1 MAKTALKQFRNRSY
15 LAKDFDSLRANLLQ
29 YARLYY
35 PDKIQDFSE
44 SSLGGMFLDMAAY
57 TGDVMSFYLDHQYNE
72 LDSDTA
78 IETSNIE
85 RLIRSAGVPISG
97 AAPATVD
104 VTFFIEVP
112 AAAVDGK
119 YAPLSSSLPV
129 VKANSI
135 FTSTS
140 GINFSLLADVDF
152 ASKTSD
158 GSYVAEIKVGKISQS
173 GNPVTFT
180 MAIDGKCISGYET
193 SETFGLGS
201 FVAFKSIT
209 LSQNNITDILSV
221 SDSLGNS
228 YYEVSTLSD
237 DVVYKNV
244 LNTAHDSND
253 ISEALKVVP
262 APYRFVTVVDLT
274 SRSTTMILGGGDDNN
289 IDDDAVPDPSE
300 FAISFPY
307 SKTFSRTSINPLK
320 MLNTRTLGVYS
331 PNTQLSVTYRYGG
344 GLNHNVPARS
354 ITNINQVSLEFPL
367 NPRLEIINLVRG
379 SMGVINKSQAAGGED
394 APTIDELK
402 SLIPSSRNAQERI
415 VTKEDLLARIYSLPA
430 NFGRVFRA
438 AVRANKNNP
447 LSTQLHIICRTPD
460 SRLIPAPD
468 TLKEN
473 IRKYL
478 NPYRLITDAIDI
490 LDASVVNLSFQFDI
504 VIDPALNQQT
514 VLQTILSKLI
524 EQFNT
529 TKFSIDQPIVLS
541 DIQNLI
547 FNTPGVLSII
557 NIEFKNLNGE
567 TSGRAYSNFNYDVKS
582 NLRKG
587 MLYPPEGGIF
597 EFKYPEFDII
607 GRTAL

>member
-112 AAAVDGK
+112 AAAIDGK
-119 YAPLSSSLPV
+119 YVPLPSSLPV

-180 MAIDGKCISGYET
+180 MAIDGKCISGSET
-193 SETFGLGS
+193 TETFGLGS

-221 SDSLGNS
+221 NDSLGNA

-262 APYRFVTVVDLT
+262 APYRFVTVVDLA

-307 SKTFSRTSINPLK
+307 SKTFSIGWLH
-320 MLNTRTLGVYS
+320 M
-331 PNTQLSVTYRYGG
+331 
-344 GLNHNVPARS
+344 
-354 ITNINQVSLEFPL
+354 QV
-367 NPRLEIINLVRG
+367 
-379 SMGVINKSQAAGGED
+379 
-394 APTIDELK
+394 
-402 SLIPSSRNAQERI
+402 
-415 VTKEDLLARIYSLPA
+415 
-430 NFGRVFRA
+430 
-438 AVRANKNNP
+438 
-447 LSTQLHIICRTPD
+447 
-460 SRLIPAPD
+460 
-468 TLKEN
+468 
-473 IRKYL
+473 
-478 NPYRLITDAIDI
+478 
-490 LDASVVNLSFQFDI
+490 
-504 VIDPALNQQT
+504 
-514 VLQTILSKLI
+514 
-524 EQFNT
+524 
-529 TKFSIDQPIVLS
+529 
-541 DIQNLI
+541 
-547 FNTPGVLSII
+547 
-557 NIEFKNLNGE
+557 
-567 TSGRAYSNFNYDVKS
+567 
-582 NLRKG
+582 
-587 MLYPPEGGIF
+587 
-597 EFKYPEFDII
+597 
-607 GRTAL
+607 

>member
-112 AAAVDGK
+112 AAAIDGK
-119 YAPLSSSLPV
+119 YVPLPSSLPV

-180 MAIDGKCISGYET
+180 MAIDGKCISGSET
-193 SETFGLGS
+193 TETFGLGS

-221 SDSLGNS
+221 NDSLGNA

-253 ISEALKVVP
+253 ISDALKVVP
-262 APYRFVTVVDLT
+262 APYRFITVVDLA
-274 SRSTTMILGGGDDNN
+274 SRSTTIILGGGDDSN

-331 PNTQLSVTYRYGG
+331 PNTQLSITYRYGG

-354 ITNINQVSLEFPL
+354 ISNINQVSLEFPL

-379 SMGVINKSQAAGGED
+379 SMGVINRSQAAGGED

-438 AVRANKNNP
+438 AVRANQNNP

-524 EQFNT
+524 QQFNT

-547 FNTPGVLSII
+547 FNTPGVLSIV

-567 TSGRAYSNFNYDVKS
+567 TNGRTYSNFNYDVKS

>member
-112 AAAVDGK
+112 AALVDGK
-119 YAPLSSSLPV
+119 YIPLSSSLPI

-152 ASKTSD
+152 ANITSD
-158 GSYVAEIKVGKISQS
+158 GSYVAEIKVGKISQT

-193 SETFGLGS
+193 TETFGLGS

-221 SDSLGNS
+221 NDSLGNA
-228 YYEVSTLSD
+228 YYKVSTLSD

-244 LNTAHDSND
+244 LNTAQDSND

-262 APYRFVTVVDLT
+262 APYRFVTVVELA
-274 SRSTTMILGGGDDNN
+274 SRSTTMVLGGGDDNN

-344 GLNHNVPARS
+344 GLNHNVSPRS
-354 ITNINQVSLEFPL
+354 ISNINQVSLEFPL

-379 SMGVINKSQAAGGED
+379 SMGVINKTQAAGGED

-438 AVRANKNNP
+438 AVRANQNNP
-447 LSTQLHIICRTPD
+447 LSTQLHIICRTAD

-490 LDASVVNLSFQFDI
+490 LDASVINLSFQFDI
-504 VIDPALNQQT
+504 VIDPSLNQQT
-514 VLQTILSKLI
+514 VLQSILSKLLK
-524 EQFNT
+524 QFNT

-541 DIQNLI
+541 EIQNLI
-547 FNTPGVLSII
+547 FNTPGILSII
-557 NIEFKNLNGE
+557 NIEFKNLTGKMNG
-567 TSGRAYSNFNYDVKS
+567 RMYSDVNYDAKS

>member
-112 AAAVDGK
+112 AAVIDGK
-119 YAPLSSSLPV
+119 YVPLSSSLPV

-180 MAIDGKCISGYET
+180 MATDGKCISGSET
-193 SETFGLGS
+193 TETFGLGS

-221 SDSLGNS
+221 NDSLGNA

-253 ISEALKVVP
+253 ISDALKVVP
-262 APYRFVTVVDLT
+262 APYRFITVVDLA
-274 SRSTTMILGGGDDNN
+274 SRSTTMILGGGDDSN

-331 PNTQLSVTYRYGG
+331 PNTQLSITYRYGG

-354 ITNINQVSLEFPL
+354 ISNINQVSLEFPL

-379 SMGVINKSQAAGGED
+379 SMGVINRSQAAGGED

-438 AVRANKNNP
+438 AVRANQNNP

-524 EQFNT
+524 QQFNT

-547 FNTPGVLSII
+547 FNSPGVLSIM

-567 TSGRAYSNFNYDVKS
+567 TNGRTYSSFNYDVKS

>member
-119 YAPLSSSLPV
+119 YVPLSSSLPV

-152 ASKTSD
+152 ASKTSN

-262 APYRFVTVVDLT
+262 APYRFVTVVDLA

-367 NPRLEIINLVRG
+367 NPRLEIINSVRG

-567 TSGRAYSNFNYDVKS
+567 TNGRTYSNFNYDVKS

>member
-119 YAPLSSSLPV
+119 YVPLSSSLPV

-262 APYRFVTVVDLT
+262 APYRFVTVVDLA

-367 NPRLEIINLVRG
+367 NPRLEIINSVRG

-567 TSGRAYSNFNYDVKS
+567 TNGRTYSNFNYDVKS

>member
-112 AAAVDGK
+112 AAVIDGK
-119 YAPLSSSLPV
+119 YVPLSSSLPV

-180 MAIDGKCISGYET
+180 MAIDGKCISGSET
-193 SETFGLGS
+193 TETFGLGS

-221 SDSLGNS
+221 NDSLGNA

-262 APYRFVTVVDLT
+262 APYRFITVVDLA
-274 SRSTTMILGGGDDNN
+274 SRSTTIILGGGDDSN

-331 PNTQLSVTYRYGG
+331 PNTQLSITYRYGG

-354 ITNINQVSLEFPL
+354 ISNINQVSLEFPL

-379 SMGVINKSQAAGGED
+379 SMGVINRSQAAGGED

-438 AVRANKNNP
+438 AVRANQNNP

-524 EQFNT
+524 QQFNT

-547 FNTPGVLSII
+547 FNTPGVLSIV

-567 TSGRAYSNFNYDVKS
+567 TNGRTYSNFNYDVKS

>member
-15 LAKDFDSLRANLLQ
+15 LAKGFDSLRANLLQ

-112 AAAVDGK
+112 AALVDGK
-119 YAPLSSSLPV
+119 YIPLSSSLPV

-152 ASKTSD
+152 ANITSD
-158 GSYVAEIKVGKISQS
+158 GSYVAEIKVGKISQT

-193 SETFGLGS
+193 TETFGLGS

-221 SDSLGNS
+221 NDSLGNA
-228 YYEVSTLSD
+228 YYKVSTLSD

-244 LNTAHDSND
+244 LNTAQDSND

-262 APYRFVTVVDLT
+262 APYRFVTVVELA
-274 SRSTTMILGGGDDNN
+274 SRSTTMVLGGGDDNN

-344 GLNHNVPARS
+344 GLNHNVSPRS
-354 ITNINQVSLEFPL
+354 ISNINQVSLEFPL

-379 SMGVINKSQAAGGED
+379 SMGVINKTQAAGGED

-438 AVRANKNNP
+438 AVRANQNNP
-447 LSTQLHIICRTPD
+447 LSTQLHIICRTAD

-490 LDASVVNLSFQFDI
+490 LDASVINLSFQFDI
-504 VIDPALNQQT
+504 VIDPSLNQQT
-514 VLQTILSKLI
+514 VLQSILSKLLK
-524 EQFNT
+524 QFNT

-541 DIQNLI
+541 EIQNLI
-547 FNTPGVLSII
+547 FNTPGILSII
-557 NIEFKNLNGE
+557 NIEFKNLTGKMNG
-567 TSGRAYSNFNYDVKS
+567 RMYSDVNYDAKS

>member
-1 MAKTALKQFRNRSY
+1 
-15 LAKDFDSLRANLLQ
+15 
-29 YARLYY
+29 
-35 PDKIQDFSE
+35 
-44 SSLGGMFLDMAAY
+44 
-57 TGDVMSFYLDHQYNE
+57 
-72 LDSDTA
+72 
-78 IETSNIE
+78 
-85 RLIRSAGVPISG
+85 
-97 AAPATVD
+97 
-104 VTFFIEVP
+104 
-112 AAAVDGK
+112 
-119 YAPLSSSLPV
+119 
-129 VKANSI
+129 
-135 FTSTS
+135 
-140 GINFSLLADVDF
+140 
-152 ASKTSD
+152 
-158 GSYVAEIKVGKISQS
+158 
-173 GNPVTFT
+173 
-180 MAIDGKCISGYET
+180 
-193 SETFGLGS
+193 
-201 FVAFKSIT
+201 
-209 LSQNNITDILSV
+209 
-221 SDSLGNS
+221 
-228 YYEVSTLSD
+228 
-237 DVVYKNV
+237 
-244 LNTAHDSND
+244 
-253 ISEALKVVP
+253 
-262 APYRFVTVVDLT
+262 
-274 SRSTTMILGGGDDNN
+274 
-289 IDDDAVPDPSE
+289 
-300 FAISFPY
+300 
-307 SKTFSRTSINPLK
+307 
-320 MLNTRTLGVYS
+320 VYS

-367 NPRLEIINLVRG
+367 NPRLEIINSVRG

-567 TSGRAYSNFNYDVKS
+567 TNGRTYSNFNYDVKS

>member
-1 MAKTALKQFRNRSY
+1 
-15 LAKDFDSLRANLLQ
+15 
-29 YARLYY
+29 
-35 PDKIQDFSE
+35 
-44 SSLGGMFLDMAAY
+44 
-57 TGDVMSFYLDHQYNE
+57 
-72 LDSDTA
+72 
-78 IETSNIE
+78 
-85 RLIRSAGVPISG
+85 
-97 AAPATVD
+97 
-104 VTFFIEVP
+104 
-112 AAAVDGK
+112 
-119 YAPLSSSLPV
+119 
-129 VKANSI
+129 
-135 FTSTS
+135 
-140 GINFSLLADVDF
+140 
-152 ASKTSD
+152 
-158 GSYVAEIKVGKISQS
+158 
-173 GNPVTFT
+173 
-180 MAIDGKCISGYET
+180 
-193 SETFGLGS
+193 
-201 FVAFKSIT
+201 
-209 LSQNNITDILSV
+209 
-221 SDSLGNS
+221 
-228 YYEVSTLSD
+228 
-237 DVVYKNV
+237 
-244 LNTAHDSND
+244 
-253 ISEALKVVP
+253 
-262 APYRFVTVVDLT
+262 
-274 SRSTTMILGGGDDNN
+274 
-289 IDDDAVPDPSE
+289 
-300 FAISFPY
+300 
-307 SKTFSRTSINPLK
+307 
-320 MLNTRTLGVYS
+320 
-331 PNTQLSVTYRYGG
+331 
-344 GLNHNVPARS
+344 
-354 ITNINQVSLEFPL
+354 
-367 NPRLEIINLVRG
+367 
-379 SMGVINKSQAAGGED
+379 MGVINKSQAAGGED

-567 TSGRAYSNFNYDVKS
+567 TNGRTYSNFNYDVKS

>member
-112 AAAVDGK
+112 AAAIDGK
-119 YAPLSSSLPV
+119 YVPLPSSLPV

-180 MAIDGKCISGYET
+180 MAIDGKCISGSET
-193 SETFGLGS
+193 TETFGLGS

-221 SDSLGNS
+221 NDSLGNA

-253 ISEALKVVP
+253 ISDALKVVP
-262 APYRFVTVVDLT
+262 APYRFITVVDLA
-274 SRSTTMILGGGDDNN
+274 SRSTTMILGGGDDSN

-331 PNTQLSVTYRYGG
+331 PNTQLSITYRYGG

-354 ITNINQVSLEFPL
+354 ISNINQVSLEFPL

-379 SMGVINKSQAAGGED
+379 SMGVINRSQAAGGED

-438 AVRANKNNP
+438 AVRANQNNP

-524 EQFNT
+524 QQFNT

-547 FNTPGVLSII
+547 FNTPGVLSIV

-567 TSGRAYSNFNYDVKS
+567 TNGRTYSNFNYDVKS

>member
-119 YAPLSSSLPV
+119 YVPLSSSLPV

-262 APYRFVTVVDLT
+262 APYRFVTVVDLA

-567 TSGRAYSNFNYDVKS
+567 TNGRTYSNFNYDVKS

>member
-112 AAAVDGK
+112 AAAIDGK
-119 YAPLSSSLPV
+119 YVPLPSSLPV

-158 GSYVAEIKVGKISQS
+158 GSYVAEIKVGKISQT

-193 SETFGLGS
+193 TETFGLGS

-221 SDSLGNS
+221 SDSLGNA
-228 YYEVSTLSD
+228 YYKVSTLSD

-244 LNTAHDSND
+244 LNTAQDSND

-262 APYRFVTVVDLT
+262 APYRFVTVVDLA
-274 SRSTTMILGGGDDNN
+274 SRSTTMVLGGGDDNN

-344 GLNHNVPARS
+344 GLNHNVSPRS
-354 ITNINQVSLEFPL
+354 ISNINQVSLEFPL

-379 SMGVINKSQAAGGED
+379 SMGVINKTQAAGGED

-438 AVRANKNNP
+438 AVRANQNNP

-478 NPYRLITDAIDI
+478 NPYRLITDSIDI
-490 LDASVVNLSFQFDI
+490 LDASVINLSFQFDI
-504 VIDPALNQQT
+504 VIDPSLNQQT
-514 VLQTILSKLI
+514 VLQSILSKLLK
-524 EQFNT
+524 QFNT

-541 DIQNLI
+541 EIQNLI
-547 FNTPGVLSII
+547 FNTPGILSII
-557 NIEFKNLNGE
+557 NIEFKNLTGKMNGR
-567 TSGRAYSNFNYDVKS
+567 TYSDLNHDVKS